1 MTAGAPRNCPFL
13 GLIEDP
19 YTSLLYVHESH
30 LCYADGTAQE
40 VDLEH
45 QERYCVGGPFE
56 TCPRYV
62 RSVRRQMPVAP
73 PVPPREAPAAEGEE
87 DFVEEEAPGEFSTWR
102 VMMWALVGLV
112 VVFLG
117 LRYGITIFTPPQPQ
131 EVTPQATVNQRP
143 TATLTATP
151 TSVLAAVATATP
163 LVFGQPTATPTPPPG
178 GNNFVLSPSAEAV
191 GWVVSKEE
199 RGNHFGD
206 SNIYSGIYDG
216 AIYHGALQFDLSV
229 IPRGAPILAATLQLV
244 GLDRG
249 RLGDGGTWEVRI
261 LTDTVDYEWPSM
273 TYQSLHNA
281 VVLQS
286 LLPVL
291 GTDDL
296 GARKVNE
303 FAFNGEQLRLL
314 EQRVLKEGRL
324 SLRIDGP
331 LTGANNLFSWDS
343 GYGPKSNGNRPV
355 LFLSVG
361 APPET
366 PPPREYIVVT
376 NTPTPENALTA
387 AAIVM
392 RLTANATSTGTATPT
407 PRNLVTA
414 TPASWIVVTSTPEP
428 ANSATAAYMSALATA
443 NALTTGTP
451 TPTPYNM
458 VTATPTPTWVIITSV
473 PTPENVFTA
482 QARAI
487 ATATAVQR
495 YGTPT
500 PLPPNWVTPIVVTN
514 TPLPQNQ
521 ATALAIIALATA
533 NYLAY
538 GEPSPTPPNV
548 WTATPTPTWVII
560 TSVPT
565 PGNPATAQ
573 ARAAATATAAFL
585 YGTATPLPPNWV
597 TPIVVTATPLPENV
611 ATAQA
616 IAALATANVLLF
628 GPPTPT
634 PLNVWTATPTPLLDT
649 SVAANPTPTP
659 EPTATPTP
667 DPNLIPPEMVGRIG
681 FMSDREGGQPWYY
694 VMDADGSNVQRL
706 SGPEI
711 YNAALVRDT
720 LDPTGQY
727 QAIVTLPR
735 NPSYDPEVGKNYEIS
750 LVRLS
755 DGYTWYIAG
764 GERGADYAPAYCQAD
779 PRYIAYTSQQSGN
792 DEIFVVDLLSSHGRN
807 VPLQTTRLTQNDWP
821 WDKHPSW
828 SPDCRQIVFYSN
840 RDGHNQIY
848 VMDFQG
854 MGFLGV
860 NERNLSNNP
869 YNDWDPVWFKSP
881 PLASSK

>member
-1 MTAGAPRNCPFL
+1 MSRNCPFL
-13 GLIEDP
+13 GLVDDP
-19 YTSLLYVHESH
+19 YTSLLYAHESH
-30 LCYADGTAQE
+30 RCYAAGRAQE
-40 VDLEH
+40 VELEH
-45 QERYCVGGPFE
+45 QEHYCVGGPFE

-62 RSVRRQMPVAP
+62 WALRQGRAAAP
-73 PVPPREAPAAEGEE
+73 PLPRPESLTPEEEFAEVPPAQ
-87 DFVEEEAPGEFSTWR
+87 FSAWR

-112 VVFLG
+112 VTFVG
-117 LRYGITIFTPPQPQ
+117 LRYGVAILTPPQPS
-131 EVTPQATVNQRP
+131 EVTTVATMMPRA
-143 TATLTATP
+143 TATLTVTP
-151 TSVLAAVATATP
+151 TSPLAAVATATP
-163 LVFGQPTATPTPPPG
+163 LVFVQPTVTPTPLPG
-178 GNNFVLSPSAEAV
+178 GSNFVLLPSANSA

-206 SNIYSGIYDG
+206 SNIYSGVYNG

-229 IPRGAPILAATLQLV
+229 LPRGAPILAATLQLT
-244 GLDRG
+244 GLSDD
-249 RLGDGGTWEVRI
+249 RLGEGGTWEVRI
-261 LTDTVDYEWPSM
+261 LTDTVDYEWLSM

-281 VVLQS
+281 TIVQS

-291 GTDDL
+291 GRDDL
-296 GARKVNE
+296 GVRRINE
-303 FAFNGEQLRLL
+303 FTFSGEQLKLL

-331 LTGANNLFSWDS
+331 LSGANNLFSWDS
-343 GYGPKSNGNRPV
+343 GYGPESKGNKPA

-387 AAIVM
+387 AAIVARM
-392 RLTANATSTGTATPT
+392 TANATSTGTATPT

-414 TPASWIVVTSTPEP
+414 TPANWIVVTSTPTP
-428 ANSATAAYMSALATA
+428 ANTATAEYISALATA
-443 NALTTGTP
+443 YALTTGTP
-451 TPTPYNM
+451 TSTPYNM

-473 PTPENVFTA
+473 PTPQNVFTA

-487 ATATAVQR
+487 ATATAVQQ
-495 YGTPT
+495 YGTAT

-514 TPLPQNQ
+514 TPLPQNR
-521 ATALAIIALATA
+521 ATAVAIIVLATA

-538 GEPSPTPPNV
+538 GEPTPTPPNL

-573 ARAAATATAAFL
+573 ARAVATATAAFL

-597 TPIVVTATPLPENV
+597 TPIVVTATPLPANA
-611 ATAQA
+611 ATAEA
-616 IAALATANVLLF
+616 IAALATAEVLLF

-634 PLNVWTATPTPLLDT
+634 PPNLWTATPTPLLDMNI
-649 SVAANPTPTP
+649 APNPTPTP

-667 DPNLIPPEMVGRIG
+667 DPHLIPPEMIGRIG

-706 SGPEI
+706 SGPEL
-711 YNAALVRDT
+711 YQAALVRDT

-764 GERGADYAPAYCQAD
+764 GERGADYDPAYCQAD
-779 PRYIAYTSQQSGN
+779 PRYVAYTSQQSGN
-792 DEIFVVDLLSSHGRN
+792 DEIFVVDLLSSRGRN

-854 MGFLGV
+854 MGFRGA
-860 NERNLSNNP
+860 NERNLSNNL
-869 YNDWDPVWFKSP
+869 YNDWDPVWFKP
-881 PLASSK
+881 PPATP

>member
-1 MTAGAPRNCPFL
+1 MTIDVPRNCPFL
-13 GLIEDP
+13 GLRDDP
-19 YTSLLYVHESH
+19 YTSFLYAHDLH
-30 LCYADGTAQE
+30 YCYADSRVEAVEMEYQE
-40 VDLEH
+40 
-45 QERYCVGGPFE
+45 QYCVGGVFE

-62 RSVRRQMPVAP
+62 RSIRRQVSPVP
-73 PVPPREAPAAEGEE
+73 SPPRELSVAEE
-87 DFVEEEAPGEFSTWR
+87 DEFPEDVPAEFSVWR
-102 VMMWALVGLV
+102 MMIWALVGLV
-112 VVFLG
+112 AVFFG
-117 LRYGITIFTPPQPQ
+117 LRYGVAIFTPPRPS
-131 EVTPQATVNQRP
+131 EVTPQTTVGRSP

-151 TSVLAAVATATP
+151 TSPLAAVATATP
-163 LVFGQPTATPTPPPG
+163 LTFVQPTATPTPPPG
-178 GNNFVLSPSAEAV
+178 GSNFVLSPSADAA

-229 IPRGAPILAATLQLV
+229 IPRGAPILAATLQLT
-244 GLDRG
+244 GLSRD
-249 RLGDGGTWEVRI
+249 RLGDDGAWEVRI
-261 LTDTVDYEWPSM
+261 LTDTVDYEWSSM

-291 GTDDL
+291 GVDDL
-296 GARKVNE
+296 GVRKINE
-303 FAFNGEQLRLL
+303 FIFNGEQLRLL

-343 GYGPKSNGNRPV
+343 GYGPESKGNRPV

-366 PPPREYIVVT
+366 PPPREYLVVT
-376 NTPTPENALTA
+376 NTPTPENVLTA
-387 AAIVM
+387 AAIIARM
-392 RLTANATSTGTATPT
+392 TANATSTGTATPT

-414 TPASWIVVTSTPEP
+414 TPANWIVVTSTPEP

-458 VTATPTPTWVIITSV
+458 VTATPTPTWMIITSV
-473 PTPENVFTA
+473 PTPA
-482 QARAI
+482 
-487 ATATAVQR
+487 
-495 YGTPT
+495 
-500 PLPPNWVTPIVVTN
+500 
-514 TPLPQNQ
+514 
-521 ATALAIIALATA
+521 
-533 NYLAY
+533 
-538 GEPSPTPPNV
+538 
-548 WTATPTPTWVII
+548 
-560 TSVPT
+560 
-565 PGNPATAQ
+565 NPATAQ
-573 ARAAATATAAFL
+573 ARAIATATAAFL

-597 TPIVVTATPLPENV
+597 TPIVVTATPVPENA

-634 PLNVWTATPTPLLDT
+634 PLNVWTATPTPLLDKNA
-649 SVAANPTPTP
+649 VPNPTPTP

-667 DPNLIPPEMVGRIG
+667 DPNLIPPEMIGRIG

-735 NPSYDPEVGKNYEIS
+735 NPSRDPEVGINYEIS

-840 RDGHNQIY
+840 RDGRNQIY
-848 VMDFQG
+848 VLDFLG
-854 MGFLGV
+854 MGFLGA

-869 YNDWDPVWFKSP
+869 YNDWDPVWFKP
-881 PLASSK
+881 PPATP

>member
-131 EVTPQATVNQRP
+131 EMTPQATVIQRP

-151 TSVLAAVATATP
+151 TSVLAAVTTATP

-296 GARKVNE
+296 DARKVNE

-473 PTPENVFTA
+473 PTP
-482 QARAI
+482 
-487 ATATAVQR
+487 
-495 YGTPT
+495 
-500 PLPPNWVTPIVVTN
+500 
-514 TPLPQNQ
+514 
-521 ATALAIIALATA
+521 
-533 NYLAY
+533 
-538 GEPSPTPPNV
+538 
-548 WTATPTPTWVII
+548 
-560 TSVPT
+560 
-565 PGNPATAQ
+565 GNPATAQ

-667 DPNLIPPEMVGRIG
+667 DPNLIPPEMIGRIG

-727 QAIVTLPR
+727 QAIVTMPR